1 MKNIKYQEVEV
12 KFPLYNKNNVVEQIE
27 KLGFE
32 HIKKDKQQC
41 DTYYSPPGR
50 KFYSGEIISE
60 WLRIR
65 EEINVFSF
73 NFKQW
78 LPIGA
83 KIQNECNEYETI
95 ISDAVAMK
103 KILDALGFEIEV
115 IVNKTRNSWMAED
128 IEISIDEVKGLGCF
142 IELEATSYVKPED
155 LSMIHKNFYK
165 LLNKIEAKVGERNR
179 VGYPYM
185 LLKQGR

>member
-1 MKNIKYQEVEV
+1 MKSNKYQEVEA
-12 KFPLYNKNNVVEQIE
+12 KFRLYNKDEAVEHIE
-27 KLGFE
+27 KLGFK

-50 KFYSGEIISE
+50 EFYSGEIISE

-65 EEINVFSF
+65 EEGDVFSF

-83 KIQNECNEYETI
+83 RIQNQCNEYETI

-103 KILDALGFEIEV
+103 KILEALGFEIE
-115 IVNKTRNSWMAED
+115 IVVDKMRNSWLAED
-128 IEISIDEVKGLGCF
+128 IEISIDEVEGLGCF
-142 IELEATSYVKPED
+142 IELEAVSYVKTEE
-155 LSMIHKNFYK
+155 LNVIEERFYK

>member
-1 MKNIKYQEVEV
+1 MKSNKYQEVEA
-12 KFPLYNKNNVVEQIE
+12 KFRLYNKNEVMEHIE
-27 KLGFE
+27 KLGFK
-32 HIKKDKQQC
+32 HIKK
-41 DTYYSPPGR
+41 TNSRVTPGR
-50 KFYSGEIISE
+50 EFYSGEIISE

-65 EEINVFSF
+65 EEGEVFSF

-83 KIQNECNEYETI
+83 RIQNQCNEYETI

-103 KILDALGFEIEV
+103 KILEALGFEIE
-115 IVNKTRNSWMAED
+115 IVVDKTRNSWLTED
-128 IEISIDEVKGLGCF
+128 IEISIDEVEGLGCF
-142 IELEATSYVKPED
+142 IELEAVSYVKTEE
-155 LSMIHKNFYK
+155 LNVIEERFYK

>member
-1 MKNIKYQEVEV
+1 MKGIKYQEVEA
-12 KFPLYNKNNVVEQIE
+12 KFPLYNKNEVVKQIE
-27 KLGFE
+27 KLGFRQ
-32 HIKKDKQQC
+32 IKTDKRQC

-50 KFYSGEIISE
+50 EFYSGEIISE

-65 EEINVFSF
+65 EEENIFSF

-83 KIQNECNEYETI
+83 KIQNQCNEYETI

-103 KILDALGFEIEV
+103 KILDALGFEV
-115 IVNKTRNSWMAED
+115 KIVVDKTRNSWEAVD
-128 IEISIDEVKGLGCF
+128 TVISIDEVEGLGCF
-142 IELEATSYVKPED
+142 IELEAASYVKAEE
-155 LSMIHKNFYK
+155 LNVIQERFYK
-165 LLNKIEAKVGERNR
+165 LLNKIEANVGERNR